1 MADAYRTLAAT
12 SRSARIAKRSEQST
26 QLVVI
31 SPKESYLPARYSGS
45 FEVGHVDPASH
56 PICSL
61 IRPHLP
67 FKSDLSAKS
76 ALFDTLIFRY
86 FSTTYSNP
94 KRSDVTQI
102 EAQQGR

>member
-12 SRSARIAKRSEQST
+12 SRNACIAKRSEQRP

-31 SPKESYLPARYSGS
+31 SSKETYLPTRYPGS
-45 FEVGHVDPASH
+45 VEVTDVDPASL

-61 IRPHLP
+61 ISAHLP
-67 FKSDLSAKS
+67 FKSDLSAKP
-76 ALFDTLIFRY
+76 ALDALIFRY
-86 FSTTYSNP
+86 YSTTHSKT